1 MPVNVGL
8 SLGAVAL
15 VSATGFVASQWY
27 KRRKAQRTARKEALL
42 HPQQPVDPERGRPR
56 PWIILNPSKIDDV
69 AALRERVNTCAAK
82 MGVPHVHWRYTT
94 VEDPG
99 TGQAIQAIADGA
111 SVVIA
116 AGGDG
121 TVRAVAAAMAG
132 SGVRMGIMPVGTGN
146 LMARNLGIPL
156 GDVERALSIALGE
169 GHRAVDLGWLR
180 VDEVNGECEIPAEGT
195 LIARALS
202 TLDTHRQPRRA
213 GEYPTGDEYSFLVVA
228 GIGFD
233 GQTMADTDPE
243 LKKMIGWPAYVIA
256 GLGATTVARMHSYL
270 TLLKP
275 RPTQE
280 HEAVVGL
287 IEGHTIEG
295 NGDAAGGND
304 DAEST
309 SITARSVLFANCG
322 ELPLVTLAPE
332 ATVDDGLMDV
342 VAVDTQAGMV
352 GWADLAGKIFAQGL
366 GIRPL
371 LDVPSV
377 GQIAFRQAR
386 GASLRVDEAQVVQV
400 DGDAIASARV
410 VEARIESAA
419 LDIAVPTL

>member
-8 SLGAVAL
+8 SLGAIAL
-15 VSATGFVASQWY
+15 ASATGLVASRWY
-27 KRRKAQRTARKEALL
+27 KRRKAQRAARKEALL
-42 HPQQPVDPERGRPR
+42 YPQHPVDPERGRPR

-69 AALRERVNTCAAK
+69 AALRERVNTCAAQ

-94 VEDPG
+94 MEDPG

-156 GDVERALSIALGE
+156 GDVERALTIALGE

-180 VDEVNGECEIPAEGT
+180 VDEVNGEREIPAEGT
-195 LIARALS
+195 LISRALS
-202 TLDTHRQPRRA
+202 TVDTHRQPRRA
-213 GEYPTGDEYSFLVVA
+213 GDYPTRDEYSFLVVA

-256 GLGATTVARMHSYL
+256 ALGATTVARMQSYL

-295 NGDAAGGND
+295 TGDAGDHD

-342 VAVDTQAGMV
+342 LAVDTQAGMV

-371 LDVPSV
+371 LDLPSV

-410 VEARIESAA
+410 VEARIEPAA